1 MIMIGKI
8 KRLPFGPL
16 IAGELIPV
24 VLVTNRAQRP
34 HYNYVIMRL
43 FTHYYFSKKWLKAL
57 PDAGFRRFSYIAV
70 NQGVVGS
77 SPTRGARNSS
87 FEHEN
92 VQSFFIY
99 YA

>member
-8 KRLPFGPL
+8 KRLPFGPH
-16 IAGELIPV
+16 IVGELIPV

-87 FEHEN
+87 FGHEN
-92 VQSFFIY
+92 VQSFFVMCR
-99 YA
+99 